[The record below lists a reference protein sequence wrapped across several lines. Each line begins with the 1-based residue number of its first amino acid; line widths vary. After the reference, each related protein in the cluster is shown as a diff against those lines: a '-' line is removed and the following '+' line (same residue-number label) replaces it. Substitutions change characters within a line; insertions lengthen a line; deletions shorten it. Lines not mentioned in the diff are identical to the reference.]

1 MSLRCTLLI
10 NMLVVDKLY
19 GFTVVPVV
27 VRLVGCNFSCN
38 SHCCLMLLLLYI
50 DKTKKQ
56 HSGNS
61 RILSHDLV
69 NLTAASESPRHD
81 LVNLTAASESPRHD
95 LVNLTAAGE
104 SSSTGISRRSVLH
117 KTHGRSW
124 ETNLS
129 LSSLPAHSWITQFF

>member
-10 NMLVVDKLY
+10 NMLVVDKLN
-19 GFTVVPVV
+19 GFTF

-38 SHCCLMLLLLYI
+38 SHCCLMMLLLLYI
-50 DKTKKQ
+50 DKTKRQ

-61 RILSHDLV
+61 RVLSRDLV
-69 NLTAASESPRHD
+69 NLTAAVES
-81 LVNLTAASESPRHD
+81 AS
-95 LVNLTAAGE
+95 V
-104 SSSTGISRRSVLH
+104 SRRSVLH

-129 LSSLPAHSWITQFF
+129 LSSTLPAHSWITQFFLIMFL

>member
-1 MSLRCTLLI
+1 
-10 NMLVVDKLY
+10 MLVVDKLY

-50 DKTKKQ
+50 DKTKRQ

-61 RILSHDLV
+61 RILS
-69 NLTAASESPRHD
+69 HD

-129 LSSLPAHSWITQFF
+129 LSSLPAHSWITQFFLNMFV